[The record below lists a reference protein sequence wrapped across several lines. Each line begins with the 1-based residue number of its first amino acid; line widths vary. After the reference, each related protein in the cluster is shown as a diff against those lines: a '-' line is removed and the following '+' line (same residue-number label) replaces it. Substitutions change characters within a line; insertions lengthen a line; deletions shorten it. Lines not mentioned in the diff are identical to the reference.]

1 MLKEIIVFTNTG
13 KTYSFKN
20 VENLIPTTQGFEF
33 DYIGV
38 ATGVTRHCVFNYTS
52 VSGYAVV

>member
-1 MLKEIIVFTNTG
+1 MEIIIFTISG

-33 DYIGV
+33 DYLGV
-38 ATGVTRHCVFNYTS
+38 ATGINRHCCFNYTS
-52 VSGYAVV
+52 VCGYAITK